1 MLKLNDDK
9 TEMII
14 FKSKHHLKLYGVCS
28 MTIGAD
34 IISQVECVRN
44 LGVHMDQHLTM
55 THHVTGVC
63 AACNYHLYI
72 DDNYKIYT
80 VYHQYV
86 TISQQ
91 KPPKVL

>member
-1 MLKLNDDK
+1 
-9 TEMII
+9 
-14 FKSKHHLKLYGVCS
+14 

-34 IISQVECVRN
+34 IISPVDCIRN

-55 THHVTGVC
+55 THHVTAV
-63 AACNYHLYI
+63 LLVI
-72 DDNYKIYT
+72 IIYT
-80 VYHQYV
+80 DYHQYV